1 MESKHQDNSDDGGAS
16 LWQTGVFDAHCHPTD
31 TMHLVD
37 KIPTMNATALT
48 IMATRA
54 QDQELVVKV
63 AKQHALK
70 PEDIKASSNMANWRG
85 VVPSFGWH
93 PWFSHQIF
101 DDISLNPGASSTL
114 DDDAK
119 TAHYQSVLTPSPQD
133 KQFLLRLPNPLPLS
147 QFLAE
152 TKRRLE
158 EFPLALIGEVGLDK
172 SFRIPDAWLPGQEA
186 QSKYEEGL
194 TPGGREGR
202 KLSPFRVDMA
212 HQKKI
217 LTAQLRLAGEMGRA
231 ASVHGVQAHGVV
243 YETFVSLWKGHERE
257 VQSKRDKKRRGSVGN
272 AHVLEPPSASE
283 VVDSKKSK
291 PFPPRICLHS
301 YSGPAETL
309 KQYLHASVPVDIFF
323 SFSTAINF
331 SEAAEAK
338 TAQVIKALPD
348 ERILVESDLHTA
360 GERMDAALENV
371 VRRVC
376 EVKEWELN
384 DGTERLAANWKRFV
398 FGNTVEIEGVAK

>member
-1 MESKHQDNSDDGGAS
+1 MTDKHGDSSDDEKS
-16 LWQTGVFDAHCHPTD
+16 SIWQAGVFDAHCHPTD

-37 KIPTMNATALT
+37 KIPTMNATAFT

-54 QDQELVVKV
+54 QDQQLVEQV
-63 AKQHALK
+63 AKRHPLK
-70 PEDIKASSNMANWRG
+70 LEDIQSSKNVSDWRG

-93 PWFSHQIF
+93 PWFSHQLF
-101 DDISLNPGASSTL
+101 DDITNPAVSSML

-119 TAHYQSVLTPSPQD
+119 IAHYQSVLMPTPQD
-133 KQFLLRLPNPLPLS
+133 QQWLIRLPNPRPLS

-152 TKRRLE
+152 TKQRLE

-172 SFRIPDAWLPGQEA
+172 SFRIPEAWLPGQEA
-186 QSKYEEGL
+186 ESKYEEGL

-202 KLSPFRVDMA
+202 KLSPFRVDMT

-217 LTAQLRLAGEMGRA
+217 LTAQLRLAGELRRA

-243 YETFVSLWKGHERE
+243 YETLASLWKGHERE

-272 AHVLEPPSASE
+272 AHAHEPSF
-283 VVDSKKSK
+283 VDSGDGKNGK
-291 PFPPRICLHS
+291 PFPPRVCLHS

-331 SEAAEAK
+331 SEAAETK
-338 TAQVIKALPD
+338 TVQVIKALPD
-348 ERILVESDLHTA
+348 ECILVESDLHTA
-360 GERMDAALENV
+360 GERMDSALEDV
-371 VRRVC
+371 VKRVC
-376 EVKEWELN
+376 EVKGWQLK
-384 DGTERLAANWKRFV
+384 DGAERLAANWRRFV
-398 FGNTVEIEGVAK
+398 FGDMIETEKFGK